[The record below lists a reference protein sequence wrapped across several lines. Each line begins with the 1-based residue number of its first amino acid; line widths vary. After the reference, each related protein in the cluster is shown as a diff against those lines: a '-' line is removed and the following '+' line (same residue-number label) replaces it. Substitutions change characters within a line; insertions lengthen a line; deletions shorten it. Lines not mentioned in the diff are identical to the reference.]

1 MDLAMAG
8 RRGALQWPKGLREW
22 CGFLWLVARMQ
33 AKREVATTPR
43 HSILHLTVGAQQARG
58 YSANASGWRASA
70 HEGEATD
77 GTRLLSLQFKMGM
90 PTMAHSRDS
99 GCTVEKTLL
108 ELNTMSPFSTDIGT
122 AEQTYRIV
130 QGTRER
136 TAKRDHTANR
146 NL

>member
-8 RRGALQWPKGLREW
+8 RRGALQLPKGIREW

-33 AKREVATTPR
+33 AKREVATTAR

-58 YSANASGWRASA
+58 YSTNASGWRASA
-70 HEGEATD
+70 HEGECHRRPKNTFVAIQN
-77 GTRLLSLQFKMGM
+77 GH
-90 PTMAHSRDS
+90 AHGRDP